1 MWHASASAYKEHDGY
16 GNYAAGPPL
25 DYDSYEEDGAA
36 GAAGG
41 GHTYGGIRQLEQTSA
56 TSARDMVTMM
66 TNNNQNNSNGNSNNG
81 GTNPYTTLHHVNREL
96 MELGLPSPLHLP
108 EVPECLEDNQRVI
121 DCLVELLRQR
131 GKDLGFREQM
141 DEELRKAMGE
151 EDLLRN
157 TIARLERELDGA
169 QREAAGNK
177 IRWQES
183 DRVGG
188 EIDAQRKKLAAEL
201 RTTRSNAAMVKA
213 QFVHEAKKH
222 EQIDGK
228 LKERL
233 QKLIVDKHRSS
244 KLSVQLVNPVARDRS
259 GRPIDT
265 QPSSR
270 DRRLL
275 EELIGR
281 YEANET
287 ELVGKVDALETMLR
301 ELAAAL
307 AALYADSAAAA
318 SGGDAA
324 LSDEPAVG
332 DPAAALALIEAIGQ
346 RMRQDRAQKP
356 APLVDPTEITRR
368 DEEILRLRNET
379 AELVREISDQRQVM
393 EEQKKVMDMMVSNK
407 EFSATSGR
415 VVEPM
420 DVLEASF
427 SEMSMEQLEMERE
440 ALRKE
445 KLQLEEERK
454 RFTDAAIELG
464 NERSEL
470 KRERQEFENNKVVR
484 GTTDLLAGLPETP
497 QWMRAVDTSQATPMI
512 LSQLQSMYNGTP
524 TNAMLASMAA
534 ASAAFT
540 AAMGSPGSSATP
552 QGASSSVGEKNQQQ
566 KQQQRSPDE
575 DFPEI
580 TPAEEEENEEE
591 ADSNNDVYGNDAM
604 RRRGARAGATPRKTP
619 VRTPADIR
627 SSRHARTC
635 TRPGCAAHAPHSH
648 DDGSGNASAVMEL
661 KPPVPRFRRR
671 APDSTTDS
679 DLAASSTLPARSRQ
693 PTVSGAAASAS
704 TRHAPYPRNATA
716 ASSSSSGLLAGAGT
730 GASRS
735 LARSSSSMGTP
746 TAAQTSS
753 STNGRRGTA
762 APDIFR

>member
-1 MWHASASAYKEHDGY
+1 
-16 GNYAAGPPL
+16 
-25 DYDSYEEDGAA
+25 
-36 GAAGG
+36 
-41 GHTYGGIRQLEQTSA
+41 
-56 TSARDMVTMM
+56 
-66 TNNNQNNSNGNSNNG
+66 
-81 GTNPYTTLHHVNREL
+81 
-96 MELGLPSPLHLP
+96 
-108 EVPECLEDNQRVI
+108 
-121 DCLVELLRQR
+121 
-131 GKDLGFREQM
+131 QM

-151 EDLLRN
+151 EDLLRS

-188 EIDAQRKKLAAEL
+188 EVDAQRKKLAAEL

-222 EQIDGK
+222 EQVDGR

-244 KLSVQLVNPVARDRS
+244 KLSVQLANPVARDRS
-259 GRPIDT
+259 GRPVDA
-265 QPSSR
+265 QPGSR

-287 ELVGKVDALETMLR
+287 ELVAKVDALETVLR

-307 AALYADSAAAA
+307 AALHADCA
-318 SGGDAA
+318 GGDAA
-324 LSDEPAVG
+324 LADEPAAG
-332 DPAAALALIEAIGQ
+332 DPAAAMALIEAVGQ

-356 APLVDPTEITRR
+356 APVVDQAEIARR

-379 AELVREISDQRQVM
+379 ASLVREVSGQRQVL
-393 EEQKKVMDMMVSNK
+393 EEQKRVMDMMVSSR
-407 EFSATSGR
+407 EFSTTAGR
-415 VVEPM
+415 AVEPM

-445 KLQLEEERK
+445 RLQLEEERR

-470 KRERQEFENNKVVR
+470 KRERQEFENTKVVR

-512 LSQLQSMYNGTP
+512 LGQLQSMYNGTP

-534 ASAAFT
+534 AGAAFT
-540 AAMGSPGSSATP
+540 AAMGSPGGSATP
-552 QGASSSVGEKNQQQ
+552 QGAGSSAGEKNRQR
-566 KQQQRSPDE
+566 QQRSPDE

-580 TPAEEEENEEE
+580 MPAEEEEEEEGEAAEEEE
-591 ADSNNDVYGNDAM
+591 AGSSSGAYGNDAAM
-604 RRRGARAGATPRKTP
+604 RRRGARVGATPRKTP
-619 VRTPADIR
+619 ARTPADIR

-648 DDGSGNASAVMEL
+648 DDGSGSAGAVMEL

-671 APDSTTDS
+671 APDSPAADS
-679 DLAASSTLPARSRQ
+679 ELAASSTLPARSRQ
-693 PTVSGAAASAS
+693 PAAAASGAAASAS
-704 TRHAPYPRNATA
+704 TRHAPYQRNATA
-716 ASSSSSGLLAGAGT
+716 ASSSSSGLLAGAG
-730 GASRS
+730 ASRG
-735 LARSSSSMGTP
+735 LARSSSSVGTP
-746 TAAQTSS
+746 AAAQASS